1 MTVYKGN
8 KNTIKWAA
16 ITLLTFIGMILMI
29 YFFTGRGFFPWFLI
43 ASLLLMCIPTYQ
55 GMIISI
61 SIDENK
67 LVIRRPISWQTLK
80 LSNVAFTAVHEIG
93 EDKSVLFVF
102 TKQKWGSSYRIKGI
116 RSKMSY
122 EESMEALAKGGRI
135 QDFKVNFNLATKV
148 PVSMVE
154 NGEELKER
162 ILDSVDAHHCKAVYN

>member
-8 KNTIKWAA
+8 KNTIKWAGV
-16 ITLLTFIGMILMI
+16 TLLAFIGMILMI
-29 YFFTGRGFFPWFLI
+29 YFFTKRGFMPWFFMG
-43 ASLLLMCIPTYQ
+43 SLFLMCIPTYQ

-61 SIDENK
+61 SIDENEV
-67 LVIRRPISWQTLK
+67 VIRRPISWQTLK

-93 EDKSVLFVF
+93 EGKSVLFVF

-116 RSKMSY
+116 RSKLTF
-122 EESMEALAKGGRI
+122 EESMEALSKGGRI
-135 QDFKVNFNLATKV
+135 QDFKVNFSLATKI

-162 ILDSVDAHHCKAVYN
+162 ILDSVDAHHCKAVYS